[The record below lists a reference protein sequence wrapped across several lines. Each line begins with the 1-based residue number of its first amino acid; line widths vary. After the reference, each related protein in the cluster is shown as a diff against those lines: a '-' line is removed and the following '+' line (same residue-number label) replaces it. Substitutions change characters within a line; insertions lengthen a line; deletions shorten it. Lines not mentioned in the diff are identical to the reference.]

1 MHMFASDFI
10 VSFLQEFG
18 DQGEDSII
26 LSPRLKEIST
36 HDRPAALRF
45 LGTRITA
52 IGMNIYFIREW
63 SSSLI

>member
-1 MHMFASDFI
+1 MVGLFASDFI

-52 IGMNIYFIREW
+52 IGMVLLSVFTLTD
-63 SSSLI
+63 S

>member
-18 DQGEDSII
+18 DQGEDSNI
-26 LSPRLKEIST
+26 LSSRLKEIST
-36 HDRPAALRF
+36 PDRPATLRF

-52 IGMNIYFIREW
+52 IGMVLLSVFTLTD
-63 SSSLI
+63 S